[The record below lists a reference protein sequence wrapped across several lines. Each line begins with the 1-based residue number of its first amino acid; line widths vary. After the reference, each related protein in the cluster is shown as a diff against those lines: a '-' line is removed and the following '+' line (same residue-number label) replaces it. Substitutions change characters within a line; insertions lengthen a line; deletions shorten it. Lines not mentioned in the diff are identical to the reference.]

1 MESREAGL
9 NTCIWLARRN
19 TGWVERAQKDTSRE
33 AGRGQILKT
42 LSVVLRGPDFG
53 GSGKPLGNLQQDLI
67 RF

>member
-9 NTCIWLARRN
+9 NTCIWLAGRSP
-19 TGWVERAQKDTSRE
+19 GWVERAQKDASRE